1 MAHRPTAAKL
11 KGSFS
16 VQLLRGVCAILVAPS
31 AFAIGNVQSRQSLE
45 QQADVAVVPLA
56 AVVVDILS
64 VSPTGSADIATLT
77 LRGQARK
84 GQRIV
89 LAQRGFVFFEQT
101 LLRDG
106 SFVIKEVVPLNERLP
121 VVFMLIDTDG
131 TQESTKFSLLAGQ
144 RHALGANAQTTPDEP
159 AQAKTGASPTA
170 DDNDA
175 PEFDASFLR
184 GSVFRSLS
192 ASQLRRLGRAR
203 PGSYLA
209 EVFRNEQ
216 PIGKFDVKFSR
227 HPTKG
232 EALACVPPALY
243 QQLGVDLRYTSEQ
256 GKDLLKPATDR
267 NDLPDCLF
275 MEDWLSGA
283 SSEFQLGE
291 LRLDIAVPQAYVT
304 RENLR
309 AVPPEMLD
317 QGENAAFLNYNYSG
331 NSTQSGDSRYES
343 QFLNLSTGINLGPW
357 RARQSSYLSKDSS
370 GVTQTVN
377 GELLLKRSLVGWQA
391 NLALGQTSTWS
402 PVLGSTPI
410 TGMRFGSEEMLLP
423 DDERSFNTVVRGVA
437 RGNAT
442 VRIRQNNVVFF
453 EQNVPA
459 GPFEFTRLGP
469 PSTLGDLQVT
479 VTEADGSETRFV
491 VPYAYNGG
499 KLNPG
504 SYRYSLAVGNYRGGN
519 NAAETPLL
527 HGYVRYGLDDTWTPT
542 LEAIGS
548 ANYQALGLQASV
560 YNKFGTFSASTQLA
574 RQSAPREQSGAAY
587 NAYYYAPPLGP
598 VNLYGGWT
606 YQTEK
611 YVSPNTGLGQLS
623 STSAGAAASFESSS
637 YLGLSLNMGSYGGL
651 YANARRQTNW
661 NQSTAPE
668 QYSLGYSLYRN
679 SLFFSA
685 NLDRSS
691 SGYAG
696 GNLDTVRLSVS
707 LPLDAGSNKGWLAAS
722 ASQQVGYD
730 VAQTVNY
737 NGNTEDNS
745 LSYGLNQSDQGGQS
759 SSGASVGYQH
769 PYGFAGASVSAGTG
783 YSQTGLGLSGSLVAH
798 RGGLT
803 LAPPV
808 GDTFAIVEVP
818 NGQGARVNGSN
829 AQVNGSGYGVAPYLS
844 PYGFNDVALNLE
856 NAPMDLEVDTASQR
870 VAPLDG
876 SIVLLRFKA
885 NRGRPLLLQ
894 LALDN
899 GGRVPLGASVLD
911 AQDQEV
917 GQVGQASKAVVRV
930 KADIGKLTVVWG
942 DKPEQRCTLDYQLD
956 AKTVANASGMTPLS
970 LTCERPPK
978 DTMADGSS

>member
-1 MAHRPTAAKL
+1 MAVRPSINSSRSDSEVTSL
-11 KGSFS
+11 
-16 VQLLRGVCAILVAPS
+16 APS
-31 AFAIGNVQSRQSLE
+31 SVFIDVFA
-45 QQADVAVVPLA
+45 
-56 AVVVDILS
+56 
-64 VSPTGSADIATLT
+64 VSPTGSADSATLT

-101 LLRDG
+101 ILRDG
-106 SFVIKEVVPLNERLP
+106 PFVIKEVVPLNDKTP
-121 VVFMLIDTDG
+121 VVFVLIDADG
-131 TQESTKFSLLAGQ
+131 AQESTKFSLLAGQ
-144 RHALGANAQTTPDEP
+144 RHALGANAATPDEP
-159 AQAKTGASPTA
+159 AQTRAGTSPAA

-175 PEFDASFLR
+175 PEFDASFLL
-184 GSVFRSLS
+184 GSALRSLS
-192 ASQLRRLGRAR
+192 PAQLRSLGRAR

-209 EVFRNEQ
+209 EVFRNEV

-232 EALACVPPALY
+232 EALACVSPALY
-243 QQLGVDLRYTSEQ
+243 QQLGVDLRYTSAQ
-256 GKDLLKPATDR
+256 GKDLLKPTKDS
-267 NDLPDCLF
+267 NDPTDCLF

-283 SSEFQLGE
+283 GSDFNLGE

-317 QGENAAFLNYNYSG
+317 QGTTAAFVNYGLNSYSA
-331 NSTQSGDSRYES
+331 QSGDSRAES
-343 QFLNLSTGINLGPW
+343 QFLNLSTGVNLGPW
-357 RARQSSYLSKDSS
+357 RARQSSYLSKDAS
-370 GVTQTVN
+370 GATQTVN

-391 NLALGQTSTWS
+391 HLALGQTSTWS

-410 TGMRFGSEEMLLP
+410 TGVRLGSEEMLLP
-423 DDERSFNTVVRGVA
+423 DDELSFNTLVRGAA
-437 RGNAT
+437 RGNAK

-459 GPFEFTRLGP
+459 GPFEFTRLSP

-479 VTEADGSETRFV
+479 VTEADGSETRSV

-504 SYRYSLAVGNYRGGN
+504 SYRYSLAVGNYRGGITS
-519 NAAETPLL
+519 AETPLL
-527 HGYVRYGLDDTWTPT
+527 HAYVRYGLNDTWTPT

-574 RQSAPREQSGAAY
+574 RQSGAAQEQSGAAHS
-587 NAYYYAPPLGP
+587 AYYYAPPLGP
-598 VNLYGGWT
+598 VNVYTGLS
-606 YQTEK
+606 YQTEN

-623 STSAGAAASFESSS
+623 NTSAGAAASFESSS
-637 YLGLSLNMGSYGGL
+637 YLGLSLNMGSYGSL
-651 YANARRQTNW
+651 YATARRQTNW
-661 NQSTAPE
+661 NQSAAPE
-668 QYSLGYSLYRN
+668 QYSLGYNMFRN

-691 SGYAG
+691 GAFAG
-696 GNLDTVRLSVS
+696 GSVDTVRLSVS
-707 LPLDAGSNKGWLAAS
+707 VPLDMGSNKGWLAAS
-722 ASQQVGYD
+722 ASQQGNYGM
-730 VAQTVNY
+730 AQSINY

-745 LSYGLNQSDQGGQS
+745 LSYGLSHSGQDGQS
-759 SSGASVGYQH
+759 SSGGSVGYQH
-769 PYGFAGASVSAGTG
+769 PYGFAGLSLSAGNNF
-783 YSQTGLGLSGSLVAH
+783 SQTGLALSGSLVAH

-818 NGQGARVNGSN
+818 NGRGARVNGSN
-829 AQVNGSGYGVAPYLS
+829 SQIDARGYGVVPYLS

-856 NAPMDLEVDTASQR
+856 DAPMDLEVDTASQR

-942 DKPEQRCTLDYQLD
+942 DKPEQRCTLDYQLT
-956 AKTVANASGMTPLS
+956 AKTVANTSGMTPLA
-970 LTCERPPK
+970 LTCQQPPK
-978 DTMADGSS
+978 DTIANGTS

>member
-1 MAHRPTAAKL
+1 MAATVADEAGGAVSAIRAKVAAETA
-11 KGSFS
+11 
-16 VQLLRGVCAILVAPS
+16 LVAEVKPIS
-31 AFAIGNVQSRQSLE
+31 ASGSS
-45 QQADVAVVPLA
+45 
-56 AVVVDILS
+56 DI
-64 VSPTGSADIATLT
+64 PT
-77 LRGQARK
+77 LRLHGVGRR

-89 LAQRGFVFFEQT
+89 LAQRRTIFFEQT
-101 LLRDG
+101 LQQDG
-106 SFVIKEVVPLNERLP
+106 PFQIKEVVPLNMHMPVILVVQDPDGRQEGIRFPLLPSQRYVLGDNSAEALARLKAMDSLPFGSDKNER
-121 VVFMLIDTDG
+121 
-131 TQESTKFSLLAGQ
+131 
-144 RHALGANAQTTPDEP
+144 
-159 AQAKTGASPTA
+159 A

-184 GSVFRSLS
+184 GSVLRSLTP
-192 ASQLRRLGRAR
+192 AQLRNLGRAR
-203 PGSYLA
+203 PGSYLVA
-209 EVFRNEQ
+209 VFRNAV
-216 PIGKFDVKFSR
+216 PVGSFDVKFVN
-227 HPTKG
+227 HPRQG
-232 EALACVPPALY
+232 EAQACISPTVY
-243 QQLGVDLRYTSEQ
+243 QKLGVNPRYTSAQ
-256 GKDLLKPATDR
+256 GKELLKPQGSQSDQTE
-267 NDLPDCLF
+267 CLF

-283 SSEFQLGE
+283 RSDFNLGE
-291 LRLDIAVPQAYVT
+291 LRLDVAVPQAYIT
-304 RENLR
+304 REVVR
-309 AVPPEMLD
+309 MVPPDMLD
-317 QGENAAFLNYNYSG
+317 QGENAGFLTYNYNRYSIQYG
-331 NSTQSGDSRYES
+331 GFYSQSE
-343 QFLNLSTGINLGPW
+343 FLGLRAGVNLGPW
-357 RARQSSYLSKDSS
+357 RARQNSFMLVDANGLSQY
-370 GVTQTVN
+370 VT
-377 GELLLKRSLVGWQA
+377 GESVLKRSLVDWQA

-410 TGMRFGSEEMLLP
+410 TGVRLGSEEMLLP

-459 GPFEFTRLGP
+459 GPFEFTRLYP

-479 VTEADGSETRFV
+479 VTEADGSESRSV

-519 NAAETPLL
+519 NTAETPLL

-542 LEAIGS
+542 AEAIAS
-548 ANYQALGLQASV
+548 ANYQALGLQASL
-560 YNKFGTFSASTQLA
+560 YNKYGTFSGSTQLV
-574 RQSAPREQSGAAY
+574 RQSAPQERSGAAHS
-587 NAYYYAPPLGP
+587 AYYYAPPLGR

-606 YQTEK
+606 YQTENF
-611 YVSPNTGLGQLS
+611 VSPNTALGQLS
-623 STSAGAAASFESSS
+623 STSVGAAASFESSS

-651 YANARRQTNW
+651 YATARRQTSW
-661 NQSTAPE
+661 NQSAAPE
-668 QYSLGYSLYRN
+668 QYSLGYNQFRN

-691 SGYAG
+691 AG
-696 GNLDTVRLSVS
+696 LGATVDTVRLSVS
-707 LPLDAGSNKGWLAAS
+707 VPLDMGSNKGWLAAS
-722 ASQQVGYD
+722 ASQQGNYGL
-730 VAQTVNY
+730 AQTVSY

-745 LSYGLNQSDQGGQS
+745 LSYSLSQSDQAGQS
-759 SSGASVGYQH
+759 SSGGSVGYQH
-769 PYGFAGASVSAGTG
+769 PYGFAGLSLSTG
-783 YSQTGLGLSGSLVAH
+783 NNFSQTGLGLSGSLVAH

-829 AQVNGSGYGVAPYLS
+829 AQVGASGYGVVPYLS
-844 PYGFNDVALNLE
+844 PYSFNDVALNLE

-894 LALDN
+894 LTLDK

-911 AQDQEV
+911 EQDQEV

-930 KADIGKLTVVWG
+930 KGDTGKLTVVWG
-942 DKPEQRCTLDYQLD
+942 DKPAQRCTLDYQLGSKD
-956 AKTVANASGMTPLS
+956 IANASGMTPLA
-970 LTCERPPK
+970 LTCKQAAP
-978 DTMADGSS
+978 DNLATF

>member
-1 MAHRPTAAKL
+1 MSTSTFHIAQRLLLWSCVLCYATEAMAIRPSSSSARSDSEIT
-11 KGSFS
+11 S
-16 VQLLRGVCAILVAPS
+16 VVPS
-31 AFAIGNVQSRQSLE
+31 AVFI
-45 QQADVAVVPLA
+45 DV
-56 AVVVDILS
+56 LS
-64 VSPTGSADIATLT
+64 VSPTGAADIPTLT

-101 LLRDG
+101 ILRDG
-106 SFVIKEVVPLNERLP
+106 PFVIKEVVPLNERMP
-121 VVFMLIDTDG
+121 VVFLLIDPDG
-131 TQESTKFSLLAGQ
+131 TQESARFSLLAGQ
-144 RHALGANAQTTPDEP
+144 RHALGDNAQSAPAEP
-159 AQAKTGASPTA
+159 AQAKSGTRPAA

-175 PEFDASFLR
+175 PEFDASFLV
-184 GSVFRSLS
+184 GSALRNLS
-192 ASQLRRLGRAR
+192 PAQLRSLGRAR

-232 EALACVPPALY
+232 EALACVSPALY
-243 QQLGVDLRYTSEQ
+243 QQLGVDLRYTSAQ
-256 GKDLLKPATDR
+256 GKDLLKPTTDGSG
-267 NDLPDCLF
+267 LPDCLF

-317 QGENAAFLNYNYSG
+317 QGETAAFVNYSL
-331 NSTQSGDSRYES
+331 NSYSAQSGDSRTES
-343 QFLNLSTGINLGPW
+343 QFLNLSTGVNLGPW
-357 RARQSSYLSKDSS
+357 RARQSSYLSKDAS
-370 GVTQTVN
+370 GATQTVN

-391 NLALGQTSTWS
+391 HLALGQTSTWS

-410 TGMRFGSEEMLLP
+410 TGVRIGSEEMLLP

-459 GPFEFTRLGP
+459 GPFEFTRLYP

-479 VTEADGSETRFV
+479 VTEADGSETRSV

-519 NAAETPLL
+519 NTAETPLL
-527 HGYVRYGLDDTWTPT
+527 HGYVRYGLNDTWTPT
-542 LEAIGS
+542 AEAIAS
-548 ANYQALGLQASV
+548 ANYQALGLQASL
-560 YNKFGTFSASTQLA
+560 YNKYGTFSASTQLA
-574 RQSAPREQSGAAY
+574 HQSAPQEQSGAAY

-598 VNLYGGWT
+598 VNLYGGLG
-606 YQTEK
+606 YQTEH

-623 STSAGAAASFESSS
+623 STSVGAAASFESSS

-651 YANARRQTNW
+651 YATARRQTNW
-661 NQSTAPE
+661 NQRAAPE
-668 QYSLGYSLYRN
+668 QYSLGYNLFRN
-679 SLFFSA
+679 SMSFSA

-691 SGYAG
+691 WGFAG
-696 GNLDTVRLSVS
+696 GSVDTVRLSVS
-707 LPLDAGSNKGWLAAS
+707 VPLDIGRNKGWLAGS
-722 ASQQVGYD
+722 ASQQGNYG
-730 VAQTVNY
+730 VAQTISY

-745 LSYGLNQSDQGGQS
+745 LSYGLSHSGQAGQG
-759 SSGASVGYQH
+759 SSGGSVGYQH
-769 PYGFAGASVSAGTG
+769 PYGFAGLSLSTG
-783 YSQTGLGLSGSLVAH
+783 NNFSQTGLGLSGSLVAH

-818 NGQGARVNGSN
+818 NGEGARVNGSN
-829 AQVNGSGYGVAPYLS
+829 AQVGASGYGVVSYLS
-844 PYGFNDVALNLE
+844 PYGFNDVALNLD
-856 NAPMDLEVDTASQR
+856 NAPMDLEIGGASQR

-894 LALDN
+894 LSLDK
-899 GGRVPLGASVLD
+899 GGRLPLGASVLD

-930 KADIGKLTVVWG
+930 KGDAGQLTVVWG
-942 DKPEQRCTLDYQLD
+942 DKPEQRCTLDYQLGSKD
-956 AKTVANASGMTPLS
+956 IANASGMTPLA
-970 LTCERPPK
+970 LTCKQAAP
-978 DTMADGSS
+978 DNLATF

>member
-1 MAHRPTAAKL
+1 MSNSVTQSAPKILLMLCGMCGATSTIAAL
-11 KGSFS
+11 PSSSS
-16 VQLLRGVCAILVAPS
+16 VRSEIEVTSVAPS
-31 AFAIGNVQSRQSLE
+31 AVFV
-45 QQADVAVVPLA
+45 DVLA
-56 AVVVDILS
+56 

-106 SFVIKEVVPLNERLP
+106 PFVIKEVVPLNERLP
-121 VVFMLIDTDG
+121 VVFVLIDPDG
-131 TQESTKFSLLAGQ
+131 TQESTRFSLLAGQ
-144 RHALGANAQTTPDEP
+144 RHALGTNAQTTPAEP
-159 AQAKTGASPTA
+159 AQAKAGTSPVA

-175 PEFDASFLR
+175 PEFDASFLL
-184 GSVFRSLS
+184 GSALRTLS
-192 ASQLRRLGRAR
+192 PAQLRSLGRAR

-209 EVFRNEQ
+209 EVFRNDL

-232 EALACVPPALY
+232 EALACVSPALY
-243 QQLGVDLRYTSEQ
+243 QQLGVDLRYTSGQ
-256 GKDLLKPATDR
+256 GKDLLKPTKDR
-267 NDLPDCLF
+267 TDLPDCLF
-275 MEDWLSGA
+275 IEDWLSGA
-283 SSEFQLGE
+283 SSDFNLGE

-317 QGENAAFLNYNYSG
+317 QGETAAFVNYGLNSYSA
-331 NSTQSGDSRYES
+331 QSGDSRSES
-343 QFLNLSTGINLGPW
+343 QFLNLSTGVNLGPW
-357 RARQSSYLSKDSS
+357 RARQSSYLSKDAS
-370 GVTQTVN
+370 GATQTVN

-410 TGMRFGSEEMLLP
+410 TGVRLGSEEMLLP

-459 GPFEFTRLGP
+459 GPFEFTRLYP

-479 VTEADGSETRFV
+479 VSEADGSETRFV

-574 RQSAPREQSGAAY
+574 RQSAPQEQSGAAY

-598 VNLYGGWT
+598 VNLYGGLG
-606 YQTEK
+606 YQTEN
-611 YVSPNTGLGQLS
+611 YVSPNTGLGQLT
-623 STSAGAAASFESSS
+623 STSVGAAVSFESSS
-637 YLGLSLNMGSYGGL
+637 YLGLSLSMGSYGGL
-651 YANARRQTNW
+651 YANARRQSNW
-661 NQSTAPE
+661 NQSNASE
-668 QYSLGYSLYRN
+668 QMSLGYNVSIKGVFLSL
-679 SLFFSA
+679 
-685 NLDRSS
+685 NLDRSYA
-691 SGYAG
+691 GYAG
-696 GNLDTVRLSVS
+696 GEQSTARLSVS
-707 LPLDAGSNKGWLAAS
+707 LPLDVGSNKGWLAGS
-722 ASQQVGYD
+722 ASQTAGSG
-730 VAQTVNY
+730 VAQTLSY
-737 NGNTEDNS
+737 NGNSEDNS
-745 LSYGLNQSDQGGQS
+745 LNYGLSQSGQDGQS
-759 SSGASVGYQH
+759 SSGGSVGYQH
-769 PYGFAGASVSAGTG
+769 PYGFAGVSLSTG
-783 YSQTGLGLSGSLVAH
+783 NNFSQSGLGLSGSLVAH

-818 NGQGARVNGSN
+818 NGEGARVNGSN
-829 AQVNGSGYGVAPYLS
+829 AQVGASGYGVVPYLS

-856 NAPMDLEVDTASQR
+856 NAPIDLEVDTASQR

-894 LALDN
+894 LTLDK
-899 GGRVPLGASVLD
+899 GGRLPLGASVLD

-930 KADIGKLTVVWG
+930 KADAGRLTVVWG
-942 DKPEQRCTLDYQLD
+942 DKPEQRCTLDYQLG
-956 AKTVANASGMTPLS
+956 AKNVANASGMTPLA
-970 LTCERPPK
+970 LTCTQATPEALAK
-978 DTMADGSS
+978 V

>member
-1 MAHRPTAAKL
+1 MGSSVTQLTPNLLLWFCGLCGTASAMAALP
-11 KGSFS
+11 GSNS
-16 VQLLRGVCAILVAPS
+16 VRSEIEVTSVAPS
-31 AFAIGNVQSRQSLE
+31 AVFV
-45 QQADVAVVPLA
+45 DVLA
-56 AVVVDILS
+56 
-64 VSPTGSADIATLT
+64 VSPTGSTDSATLT

-101 LLRDG
+101 LARDG
-106 SFVIKEVVPLNERLP
+106 PFVIKEVVPLNERLP
-121 VVFMLIDTDG
+121 VVFVLIDPDG
-131 TQESTKFSLLAGQ
+131 TQESTKFSMLAGQ
-144 RHALGANAQTTPDEP
+144 RHGLGDNAQTAPTEP

-184 GSVFRSLS
+184 GSVFRNLTP
-192 ASQLRRLGRAR
+192 AQLRSLGRAR

-232 EALACVPPALY
+232 EALACVSPALY
-243 QQLGVDLRYTSEQ
+243 QQLGVDLRFTSAQ
-256 GKDLLKPATDR
+256 GKELLKPTKDPG
-267 NDLPDCLF
+267 DPTDCLV
-275 MEDWLSGA
+275 MEDWMSGA
-283 SSEFQLGE
+283 RSDFNLGE

-317 QGENAAFLNYNYSG
+317 QGTTAAFVNYSL
-331 NSTQSGDSRYES
+331 NSYNAQSGDSRTES
-343 QFLNLSTGINLGPW
+343 QFLNLSTGVNLGPW
-357 RARQSSYLSKDSS
+357 RARQSSYLSKDAS
-370 GVTQTVN
+370 GATQTVN

-391 NLALGQTSTWS
+391 QLALGQTSTWS

-410 TGMRFGSEEMLLP
+410 TGVRLGSEEMLLP

-459 GPFEFTRLGP
+459 GPFEFTRLYP

-479 VTEADGSETRFV
+479 VTEADGSETRSV

-519 NAAETPLL
+519 NTAETPLL
-527 HGYVRYGLDDTWTPT
+527 HGYVRYGLNDTWTPT
-542 LEAIGS
+542 AEAIAS
-548 ANYQALGLQASV
+548 ANYQAMGLQASL
-560 YNKFGTFSASTQLA
+560 YNKFGTFSASTRLA
-574 RQSAPREQSGAAY
+574 RQSTPQERSGAAY

-598 VNLYGGWT
+598 VNLYGGLS

-611 YVSPNTGLGQLS
+611 FVSPNTGLGQLS

-661 NQSTAPE
+661 NQSAAPE
-668 QYSLGYSLYRN
+668 QYSLGYNLFRN
-679 SLFFSA
+679 SMFFSA

-691 SGYAG
+691 GGFAG
-696 GNLDTVRLSVS
+696 ASVDTVRLSISV
-707 LPLDAGSNKGWLAAS
+707 PLDIGSNKGWLAAS
-722 ASQQVGYD
+722 ASQQGNYG
-730 VAQTVNY
+730 VAQSINY
-737 NGNTEDNS
+737 NGNSEDNS
-745 LSYGLNQSDQGGQS
+745 LSYGLSHSGQDGQS
-759 SSGASVGYQH
+759 SSGGSVGYQH
-769 PYGFAGASVSAGTG
+769 PYGFAGLSLSTG
-783 YSQTGLGLSGSLVAH
+783 NNFSQTGLGLSGSLVAH

-818 NGQGARVNGSN
+818 NGEGARVNGSN
-829 AQVNGSGYGVAPYLS
+829 AQVGASGYGVVSYLS
-844 PYGFNDVALNLE
+844 PYSFNDVALNLE

-894 LALDN
+894 LTLDK
-899 GGRVPLGASVLD
+899 GGRLPLGASVLD

-930 KADIGKLTVVWG
+930 KGDAGRLTVVWG
-942 DKPEQRCTLDYQLD
+942 DKPEQRCTLDYQLS
-956 AKTVANASGMTPLS
+956 AKNVANASGMTPLA
-970 LTCERPPK
+970 LTCTQAPQ
-978 DTMADGSS
+978 DTPANAKS

>member
-1 MAHRPTAAKL
+1 MLLWFCALCSATSTVAAL
-11 KGSFS
+11 PSS
-16 VQLLRGVCAILVAPS
+16 NSARSEVEVTLVAPS
-31 AFAIGNVQSRQSLE
+31 AVF
-45 QQADVAVVPLA
+45 
-56 AVVVDILS
+56 VDILS
-64 VSPTGSADIATLT
+64 VSPTGSADIPTLT

-89 LAQRGFVFFEQT
+89 LAQRGFIFFEQT
-101 LLRDG
+101 MLRDG
-106 SFVIKEVVPLNERLP
+106 PFLIKEVVPLNDKTP
-121 VVFMLIDTDG
+121 VVFLLIDPDG
-131 TQESTKFSLLAGQ
+131 TQESARFSLLAGQ
-144 RHALGANAQTTPDEP
+144 RHALGDDVQSAPAEP
-159 AQAKTGASPTA
+159 AQAKAGTSPAA

-175 PEFDASFLR
+175 PEFDASFLL
-184 GSVFRSLS
+184 GSALRNLS
-192 ASQLRRLGRAR
+192 PAQLRSLGRAR

-209 EVFRNEQ
+209 DVFRNDM

-232 EALACVPPALY
+232 EALACVSPVLY
-243 QQLGVDLRYTSEQ
+243 KQLGVDLRYTSAQ
-256 GKDLLKPATDR
+256 GKELLKPTKDGS
-267 NDLPDCLF
+267 DLADCLF

-283 SSEFQLGE
+283 SSEFQLGD
-291 LRLDIAVPQAYVT
+291 LRLNIVVPQAYVT

-317 QGENAAFLNYNYSG
+317 QGETAAFVNYGFNSYSA
-331 NSTQSGDSRYES
+331 QSGDSRTES
-343 QFLNLSTGINLGPW
+343 QFLNLSTGVNLGPW
-357 RARQSSYLSKDSS
+357 RARQSSYLSKDAS
-370 GVTQTVN
+370 GATQTVN

-391 NLALGQTSTWS
+391 NLALGHTSTWS

-410 TGMRFGSEEMLLP
+410 TGVRIGSEEMLLP

-459 GPFEFTRLGP
+459 GPFEFTRLNP

-479 VTEADGSETRFV
+479 VTEADGSETRSV

-504 SYRYSLAVGNYRGGN
+504 SYRYSLAVGNYRSGN
-519 NAAETPLL
+519 TAETPLL
-527 HGYVRYGLDDTWTPT
+527 HGYVRYGLNDTWTPT
-542 LEAIGS
+542 VEAIGS
-548 ANYQALGLQASV
+548 DNYQALGVQASV
-560 YNKFGTFSASTQLA
+560 YNKYGTFSASTQLA
-574 RQSAPREQSGAAY
+574 RQSAPQEQSGSAY

-598 VNLYGGWT
+598 VNVYGGWT
-606 YQTEK
+606 YQTENF
-611 YVSPNTGLGQLS
+611 VSPNTGLGQLS
-623 STSAGAAASFESSS
+623 STSVGAAASFESSS

-651 YANARRQTNW
+651 YANARRQTQW
-661 NQSTAPE
+661 NQSAAPE
-668 QYSLGYSLYRN
+668 QYSLGYTLFRN
-679 SLFFSA
+679 GVFFSA
-685 NLDRSS
+685 TMDRSS
-691 SGYAG
+691 AG
-696 GNLDTVRLSVS
+696 FTGSTVDTVRMSVS
-707 LPLDAGSNKGWLAAS
+707 VPLDVGSNKGWLAGS
-722 ASQQVGYD
+722 ASQTTSYG
-730 VAQTVNY
+730 VAQTLSY

-745 LSYGLNQSDQGGQS
+745 LSYSLSQSGQDGQGSYG
-759 SSGASVGYQH
+759 GALGYQH
-769 PYGFAGASVSAGTG
+769 PYGFAGLSLSTG
-783 YSQTGLGLSGSLVAH
+783 NNFSQSGVGLSGSVVAH

-829 AQVNGSGYGVAPYLS
+829 AQVNASGYGVVPYLS

-894 LALDN
+894 LALDK
-899 GGRVPLGASVLD
+899 GGKLPLGASVLD
-911 AQDQEV
+911 EQDQEV

-930 KADIGKLTVVWG
+930 KADAGKLTVVWG
-942 DKPEQRCTLDYQLD
+942 EKPEQRCTLDYQLG
-956 AKTVANASGMTPLS
+956 ANTVANASGLTPLA
-970 LTCERPPK
+970 LTCKQAAPESIAK
-978 DTMADGSS
+978 V

>member
-1 MAHRPTAAKL
+1 MAVRPSINSSRSDSEVTSL
-11 KGSFS
+11 
-16 VQLLRGVCAILVAPS
+16 APS
-31 AFAIGNVQSRQSLE
+31 SVFIDVFA
-45 QQADVAVVPLA
+45 
-56 AVVVDILS
+56 
-64 VSPTGSADIATLT
+64 VSPTGSADSATLT

-101 LLRDG
+101 ILRDG
-106 SFVIKEVVPLNERLP
+106 PFVIKEVVPLNDKTP
-121 VVFMLIDTDG
+121 VVFVLIDADG
-131 TQESTKFSLLAGQ
+131 AQESTKFSLLAGQ
-144 RHALGANAQTTPDEP
+144 RHALGANAATPDEP
-159 AQAKTGASPTA
+159 AQTRAGTSPAA

-175 PEFDASFLR
+175 PEFDASFLL
-184 GSVFRSLS
+184 GSALRSLS
-192 ASQLRRLGRAR
+192 PAQLRSLGRAR

-216 PIGKFDVKFSR
+216 PIGKFDVKFQS

-232 EALACVPPALY
+232 EALACVSPALY
-243 QQLGVDLRYTSEQ
+243 QQLGVDLRYTSAQ
-256 GKDLLKPATDR
+256 GKELLKPTADR
-267 NDLPDCLF
+267 SDPTDCLF

-283 SSEFQLGE
+283 GSDFNLGE

-317 QGENAAFLNYNYSG
+317 QGTTAAFVNYSL
-331 NSTQSGDSRYES
+331 NSYSAQSGDSRTES
-343 QFLNLSTGINLGPW
+343 QFLNLSTGVNLGPW
-357 RARQSSYLSKDSS
+357 RARQNSYLSKDAS
-370 GVTQTVN
+370 GATQTVN
-377 GELLLKRSLVGWQA
+377 GELLLKRSLVDWQA
-391 NLALGQTSTWS
+391 QLALGQTSTWS

-410 TGMRFGSEEMLLP
+410 TGLRLGSEEMLLP
-423 DDERSFNTVVRGVA
+423 DDECSFNTVVRGVA

-459 GPFEFTRLGP
+459 GPFEFTRLYP

-479 VTEADGSETRFV
+479 VTEADGSETRSV

-519 NAAETPLL
+519 NTAETPLL

-548 ANYQALGLQASV
+548 ANYQALGLQTSL
-560 YNKFGTFSASTQLA
+560 YNKLGTFSASTQLA
-574 RQSAPREQSGAAY
+574 RQSARQGQGGATPEQSGAAY

-598 VNLYGGWT
+598 VNLYGGLS

-611 YVSPNTGLGQLS
+611 FVSPNTGLGQLS

-651 YANARRQTNW
+651 YATARRQTSW
-661 NQSTAPE
+661 NQSAAPV
-668 QYSLGYSLYRN
+668 QTSLGYSLFRN
-679 SLFFSA
+679 SMSFSA

-691 SGYAG
+691 GGFAG
-696 GNLDTVRLSVS
+696 GRVDTVRLSVS
-707 LPLDAGSNKGWLAAS
+707 VPLDMGSNKGWLAAN
-722 ASQQVGYD
+722 ASQQGNYG
-730 VAQTVNY
+730 VAQSINY

-745 LSYGLNQSDQGGQS
+745 LSYSLSHSGQDGQS
-759 SSGASVGYQH
+759 SSGGSVGYQH
-769 PYGFAGASVSAGTG
+769 PYGFAGLSLSAGNNF
-783 YSQTGLGLSGSLVAH
+783 SQTGLGLSGSLVAH

-818 NGQGARVNGSN
+818 NGEGARVNGSN
-829 AQVNGSGYGVAPYLS
+829 AQVGASGYGVVSYLS

-894 LALDN
+894 LTLDQ
-899 GGRVPLGASVLD
+899 GGRLPLGASVLD

-930 KADIGKLTVVWG
+930 KADAGRLTVVWG
-942 DKPEQRCTLDYQLD
+942 DKPEQRCTLDYQLG
-956 AKTVANASGMTPLS
+956 AKNVANASGMTPLA
-970 LTCERPPK
+970 LTCKQAPQ
-978 DTMADGSS
+978 DTVANAKS